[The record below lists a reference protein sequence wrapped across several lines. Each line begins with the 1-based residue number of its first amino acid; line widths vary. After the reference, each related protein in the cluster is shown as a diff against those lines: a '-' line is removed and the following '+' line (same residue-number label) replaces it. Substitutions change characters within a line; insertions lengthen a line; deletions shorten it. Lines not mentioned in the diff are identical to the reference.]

1 MKYLPLD
8 LISLELISSSDTSS
22 NRLFKVHDIYT
33 TNRLK
38 DKSALV
44 ATKYLN
50 LKLLCEGE
58 NENPQLECCPQP
70 EWCMAVLER
79 LSSLGRKKSQP
90 NALDICLV
98 PR

>member
-22 NRLFKVHDIYT
+22 NRIFKVHDIYT

-58 NENPQLECCPQP
+58 NENEGEAETLIKLYFS
-70 EWCMAVLER
+70 AF
-79 LSSLGRKKSQP
+79 SP
-90 NALDICLV
+90 NEIVDF
-98 PR
+98 